1 MMMFDGRCTLTPAY
15 DLTLS
20 AGPGGEHSLA
30 VGGEGRDPEHK
41 HVMAVAADALISKGD
56 ATAIFD
62 QVRSAVRNWSSYAEK
77 AGLSG
82 RRTTALNS
90 LLNRS
95 GYDEIGR
102 ASGGERV
109 CQYVYI
115 WVVSVS

>member
-1 MMMFDGRCTLTPAY
+1 MRISDWSSDVCSS
-15 DLTLS
+15 DLLS

-82 RRTTALNS
+82 RRTTEINS

-95 GYDEIGR
+95 GYDDEETIEMTR
-102 ASGGERV
+102 S
-109 CQYVYI
+109 
-115 WVVSVS
+115 SSP